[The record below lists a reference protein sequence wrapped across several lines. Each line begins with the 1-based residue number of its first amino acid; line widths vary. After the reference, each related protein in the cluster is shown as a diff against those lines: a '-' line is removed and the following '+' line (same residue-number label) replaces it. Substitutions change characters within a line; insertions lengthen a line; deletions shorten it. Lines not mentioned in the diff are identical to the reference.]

1 MKPIEN
7 YLTDE
12 RAHNAV
18 MIVQPDEKDTFDKEV
33 VFDFD
38 FVFEIMQKI
47 RKEIRSRKKQTK
59 VMKHDN
65 RTIQFRFKE
74 NTSGVLL
81 MRVYRENENVMYPE
95 KDTCIV
101 IAPTI
106 PANDEKE
113 NYFHKYDS
121 EWKDRLL
128 KELASKEEDFHEQG
142 TELIKNGMFRDKE
155 ENDVPLSGSDAECNA
170 NYNDADEIAEF
181 AKLLGMEPVKTD
193 VI

>member
-38 FVFEIMQKI
+38 FLFEIMQKI
-47 RKEIRSRKKQTK
+47 RKEIGPRKKQTK
-59 VMKHDN
+59 IMKHDN
-65 RTIQFRFKE
+65 RMIQFRFK
-74 NTSGVLL
+74 TDPRVDGVLL
-81 MRVYRENENVMYPE
+81 MRVYRENENAMYPE
-95 KDTCIV
+95 KDACIA
-101 IAPTI
+101 IAPRI
-106 PANDEKE
+106 PTNDEKE
-113 NYFHKYDS
+113 DYFHEYDS

-128 KELASKEEDFHEQG
+128 KELASKEEDFHEQE
-142 TELIKNGMFRDKE
+142 TELLKNGMFRDKE
-155 ENDVPLSGSDAECNA
+155 EDGVPLSGSDAE
-170 NYNDADEIAEF
+170 YNDADEIAEF
-181 AKLLGMEPVKTD
+181 AKLLGMELVKTD